1 MVKFRNSGTKGAVV
15 KSRVDITLTFKELQ
29 DNVLLDDIFA
39 GGRAF
44 GTGVSF
50 SVGNTHIIIDTG
62 DSEVMSGDIPVGG
75 LAYHLQRNQKAKHSV
90 PLLLLAT
97 RLLNEQRHN
106 QRNFF
111 GGGYA
116 CGYAS
121 YPYDADNP
129 VSYQE
134 ESRVGNTHIIII
146 GGTATEAVVGG
157 GKVRGNTESS
167 DHLEGLS

>member
-1 MVKFRNSGTKGAVV
+1 MMLS
-15 KSRVDITLTFKELQ
+15 ELHQ
-29 DNVLLDDIFA
+29 LNDGFVNNVLLDDIFA

-106 QRNFF
+106 QRNFL
-111 GGGYA
+111 A
-116 CGYAS
+116 V
-121 YPYDADNP
+121 DML
-129 VSYQE
+129 V
-134 ESRVGNTHIIII
+134 VTHRLLTMQIILFHIRKK
-146 GGTATEAVVGG
+146 VV
-157 GKVRGNTESS
+157 
-167 DHLEGLS
+167 

>member
-50 SVGNTHIIIDTG
+50 SVGNTHIII
-62 DSEVMSGDIPVGG
+62 
-75 LAYHLQRNQKAKHSV
+75 
-90 PLLLLAT
+90 
-97 RLLNEQRHN
+97 
-106 QRNFF
+106 
-111 GGGYA
+111 
-116 CGYAS
+116 
-121 YPYDADNP
+121 
-129 VSYQE
+129 
-134 ESRVGNTHIIII
+134 I

-157 GKVRGNTESS
+157 GKVRGNTESN